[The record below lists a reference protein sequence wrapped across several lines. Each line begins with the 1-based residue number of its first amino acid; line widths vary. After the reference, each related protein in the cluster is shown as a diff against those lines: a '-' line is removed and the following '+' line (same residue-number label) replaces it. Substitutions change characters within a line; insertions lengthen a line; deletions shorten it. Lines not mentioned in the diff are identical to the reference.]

1 MSAPLAP
8 SAPDAPFA
16 PDGPAAPGPARAH
29 RDAAVP
35 AEVLHARRALIALYF
50 VTGIAV
56 ATWLSRLPSIK
67 AMLGLSAA
75 ELGSVLVVGSVGSLA
90 MVLAAGALTNRWGSR
105 NGLVIAAFMFSFA
118 NVLVGLGPTIGSTL
132 VLAVGILISSSS
144 YAVSNVPL
152 NLESVVIERG
162 MSRSV
167 VPQFHAAFS
176 IGSVVGSL
184 LGAAASWAGVPVFAH
199 FLVLSAGTLVF
210 RLVVAPQAVL
220 AVPAEP
226 ATRGAGS
233 VGSAASSG
241 HSGHG
246 GHGGLRAALGAW
258 REPRTLII
266 GVIVMTGILSEGSA
280 NNWLTVAVVEG
291 FEQTEAVAAVV
302 FGVFT
307 GSMTLAR
314 LVGTRVI
321 DRYGRVAVLVGSS
334 VASLAGL
341 LLFSLGPSL
350 TTAVVGAVG
359 WGLGAG
365 LVFPIGVAAVS
376 GDRLRMAGRVS
387 VLSTFGST
395 ASIVAPPLLGAAAE
409 TMGVRHALVLIAG
422 GFVLAIALART
433 VGTDAPEPA
442 QQALPVTPARTGTE
456 QEGGVPDAGPEA
468 GADAVADTV
477 AAIDLEVDT
486 LGVGAAPV
494 AGELV
499 R

>member
-1 MSAPLAP
+1 MSAPAASPTRPAP
-8 SAPDAPFA
+8 S
-16 PDGPAAPGPARAH
+16 RAH

-67 AMLGLSAA
+67 AMLHLSAA

-105 NGLVIAAFMFSFA
+105 NGLVIGAVMFSCA

-144 YAVSNVPL
+144 YAVANVPL
-152 NLESVVIERG
+152 NLESVIIERG
-162 MSRSV
+162 MGRSV

-176 IGSVVGSL
+176 IGSVTGSL

-199 FLVLSAGTLVF
+199 FLVMSAGTLVF
-210 RLVVAPQAVL
+210 RLVVAPRAVL
-220 AVPAEP
+220 PVPAELT
-226 ATRGAGS
+226 AAAAGAHGKRGGM
-233 VGSAASSG
+233 
-241 HSGHG
+241 
-246 GHGGLRAALGAW
+246 RAALGAW
-258 REPRTLII
+258 RERRTLVI
-266 GVIVMTGILSEGSA
+266 GVIVMTAILSEGSA

-291 FEQTEAVAAVV
+291 FDQTEAVAAVV

-307 GSMTLAR
+307 GSMTFAR
-314 LVGTRVI
+314 LVGTWVI
-321 DRYGRVAVLVGSS
+321 DRFGRVAVLVGSS
-334 VASLAGL
+334 VASLVGL

-376 GDRLRMAGRVS
+376 GDRMRMAGRVS

-409 TMGVRHALVLIAG
+409 GMGVRHALVLIVG
-422 GFVLAIALART
+422 GFVVAIALART
-433 VGTDAPEPA
+433 VGTDVPEPVE
-442 QQALPVTPARTGTE
+442 QAAPTAASASRPPR
-456 QEGGVPDAGPEA
+456 
-468 GADAVADTV
+468 ADADTV
-477 AAIDLEVDT
+477 EAIDLESDI

-494 AGELV
+494 AAELV

>member
-1 MSAPLAP
+1 MST
-8 SAPDAPFA
+8 
-16 PDGPAAPGPARAH
+16 PAAPSTRPAPRRAPRAQRAQ

-35 AEVLHARRALIALYF
+35 PEVLDARRALIALYF

-67 AMLGLSAA
+67 AMLDLSAA

-105 NGLVIAAFMFSFA
+105 NGLVIGAVMFSFA

-132 VLAVGILISSSS
+132 VLVVGILISSSS

-162 MSRSV
+162 MGRSV

-176 IGSVVGSL
+176 IGSVTGSL

-199 FLVLSAGTLVF
+199 FLVLSLGTLAF
-210 RLVVAPQAVL
+210 RVVVVPRAVL
-220 AVPAEP
+220 PVPAELADA
-226 ATRGAGS
+226 ATGGPHGSRGGM
-233 VGSAASSG
+233 
-241 HSGHG
+241 
-246 GHGGLRAALGAW
+246 RTALGAW
-258 REPRTLII
+258 RERRTLVI

-307 GSMTLAR
+307 GAMTLAR
-314 LVGTRVI
+314 LVGTQVI
-321 DRYGRVAVLVGSS
+321 DRYGRVAVLVASS
-334 VASLAGL
+334 VSSLVGL

-376 GDRLRMAGRVS
+376 GDRMRMAGRVS

-409 TMGVRHALVLIAG
+409 TMGVRHALVLIVG
-422 GFVLAIALART
+422 GFVLAIVLART

-442 QQALPVTPARTGTE
+442 VLAGLDADAVT
-456 QEGGVPDAGPEA
+456 GGDADA
-468 GADAVADTV
+468 GADTVADADAGADTV
-477 AAIDLEVDT
+477 AAIDLEADV
-486 LGVGAAPV
+486 LSVGAAAAAP
-494 AGELV
+494 ELV

>member
-1 MSAPLAP
+1 MSAPAAP
-8 SAPDAPFA
+8 PTS
-16 PDGPAAPGPARAH
+16 PAARPNLTRAQ
-29 RDAAVP
+29 RDLAVP
-35 AEVLHARRALIALYF
+35 AEVLHARRSLIALYF
-50 VTGIAV
+50 MTGIAV

-67 AMLGLSAA
+67 AMLDLSAA

-105 NGLVIAAFMFSFA
+105 NGLIIAAFMFSFA
-118 NVLVGLGPTIGSTL
+118 NVLVGLGPTVGSTFL
-132 VLAVGILISSSS
+132 LAVGILVSSSS
-144 YAVSNVPL
+144 YAISNVPM

-162 MSRSV
+162 MGRSV

-176 IGSVVGSL
+176 IGSVTGSL

-199 FLVLSAGTLVF
+199 FLALSLVTLAF

-220 AVPAEP
+220 PTPGEPTSGEPTSGEP
-226 ATRGAGS
+226 ASAGAGRRP
-233 VGSAASSG
+233 GS
-241 HSGHG
+241 
-246 GHGGLRAALGAW
+246 GGLRAALGAW
-258 REPRTLII
+258 RERRTLVI

-321 DRYGRVAVLVGSS
+321 DTYGRVAVLVGSS

-409 TMGVRHALVLIAG
+409 GMGVRHALVLIAG
-422 GFVLAIALART
+422 GFVVAIALART
-433 VGTDAPEPA
+433 VGTDAPEEAPA
-442 QQALPVTPARTGTE
+442 AAPA
-456 QEGGVPDAGPEA
+456 
-468 GADAVADTV
+468 AVD
-477 AAIDLEVDT
+477 
-486 LGVGAAPV
+486 AAPV
-494 AGELV
+494 APELV

>member
-1 MSAPLAP
+1 MPA
-8 SAPDAPFA
+8 
-16 PDGPAAPGPARAH
+16 PAAPSTRPDPRPASVRAL
-29 RDAAVP
+29 RDAAVAP
-35 AEVLHARRALIALYF
+35 EVLDARRALIALYF

-67 AMLGLSAA
+67 AMLDLSAA

-105 NGLVIAAFMFSFA
+105 NGLVIGAAMFSFA

-162 MSRSV
+162 MGRSV

-176 IGSVVGSL
+176 IGSVTGSL

-199 FLVLSAGTLVF
+199 FLALSLGTLVF
-210 RLVVAPQAVL
+210 RVVVVPRAVL
-220 AVPAEP
+220 PVPAELT
-226 ATRGAGS
+226 AAAGPH
-233 VGSAASSG
+233 GSGSG
-241 HSGHG
+241 M
-246 GHGGLRAALGAW
+246 RTALGAW
-258 REPRTLII
+258 RERRTLII

-307 GSMTLAR
+307 GSMTVAR
-314 LVGTRVI
+314 LVGTRII
-321 DRYGRVAVLVGSS
+321 DRYGRVAVLVASS
-334 VASLAGL
+334 AASLVGL

-350 TTAVVGAVG
+350 ATAVVGAVG

-376 GDRLRMAGRVS
+376 GDRMRMAGRVS

-409 TMGVRHALVLIAG
+409 SMGVRHALVLIVG
-422 GFVLAIALART
+422 GFVVAMLLART
-433 VGTDAPEPA
+433 VGTDAAEPA
-442 QQALPVTPARTGTE
+442 QDTGPTGGAAEPAA
-456 QEGGVPDAGPEA
+456 P
-468 GADAVADTV
+468 ADADPDLV
-477 AAIDLEVDT
+477 AAIDLESDA
-486 LGVGAAPV
+486 LSLGAAAVTP
-494 AGELV
+494 ELV

>member
-1 MSAPLAP
+1 MSAR
-8 SAPDAPFA
+8 PDARPR
-16 PDGPAAPGPARAH
+16 PADRLHPNPRPRPT

-35 AEVLHARRALIALYF
+35 DEVLHARRALIALYF

-67 AMLGLSAA
+67 HMLDLSAA

-105 NGLVIAAFMFSFA
+105 NGLVIGAVMFSFA

-144 YAVSNVPL
+144 YAVANVPL

-162 MSRSV
+162 MGRSV

-176 IGSVVGSL
+176 IGSVTGSL

-199 FLVLSAGTLVF
+199 FLALSLGTLVF
-210 RLVVAPQAVL
+210 RVVVVPRAVL
-220 AVPAEP
+220 PVPAEL
-226 ATRGAGS
+226 AAAAAGS
-233 VGSAASSG
+233 GP
-241 HSGHG
+241 G
-246 GHGGLRAALGAW
+246 GGMRTALGAW
-258 REPRTLII
+258 RERRTLVI

-291 FEQTEAVAAVV
+291 FEQTEAMAAIV

-307 GSMTLAR
+307 GAMTLAR

-321 DRYGRVAVLVGSS
+321 DRYGRVAVLVASS
-334 VASLAGL
+334 ASSLVGL

-409 TMGVRHALVLIAG
+409 TMGVRHALVLIVG
-422 GFVLAIALART
+422 GFVVAILLART
-433 VGTDAPEPA
+433 VGADATEPA
-442 QQALPVTPARTGTE
+442 E
-456 QEGGVPDAGPEA
+456 PDAQEPHAMPTSATELA
-468 GADAVADTV
+468 AVAMV
-477 AAIDLEVDT
+477 ASIDLESDA

-494 AGELV
+494 APELV

>member
-1 MSAPLAP
+1 MSAP
-8 SAPDAPFA
+8 
-16 PDGPAAPGPARAH
+16 AAPPTRPDQRPARRAAERPTSARAL
-29 RDAAVP
+29 RDADVP
-35 AEVLHARRALIALYF
+35 REVLDARRALIALYF

-67 AMLGLSAA
+67 EMLDLSAA

-105 NGLVIAAFMFSFA
+105 NGLVIGAVMFSFA

-162 MSRSV
+162 MRRSV

-176 IGSVVGSL
+176 IGSVAGSL

-199 FLVLSAGTLVF
+199 FLVLSLATLAF
-210 RLVVAPQAVL
+210 RVVVVPRAVL
-220 AVPAEP
+220 PVPAELTAA
-226 ATRGAGS
+226 ATGGTHGPRGGT
-233 VGSAASSG
+233 
-241 HSGHG
+241 
-246 GHGGLRAALGAW
+246 RAALGAW
-258 REPRTLII
+258 RERRTLVI

-291 FEQTEAVAAVV
+291 FDQTEAIAAVV

-307 GSMTLAR
+307 GSMTVAR

-321 DRYGRVAVLVGSS
+321 DRFGRVAVLVASS
-334 VASLAGL
+334 AASFVGL

-376 GDRLRMAGRVS
+376 GDRLRLAGRVS

-409 TMGVRHALVLIAG
+409 TMGVRHALVLIVG
-422 GFVLAIALART
+422 GFLVAIALART
-433 VGTDAPEPA
+433 VGTDAPQPA
-442 QQALPVTPARTGTE
+442 RATAAAPAETTPAE
-456 QEGGVPDAGPEA
+456 VAPALLADEVVL
-468 GADAVADTV
+468 ADADLDLVAS
-477 AAIDLEVDT
+477 IDLEADT
-486 LGVGAAPV
+486 LAVGAAPV
-494 AGELV
+494 APELV

>member
-1 MSAPLAP
+1 MPAPHAP
-8 SAPDAPFA
+8 SALSAPSARPGVRHA
-16 PDGPAAPGPARAH
+16 PRAQAPRAQ

-35 AEVLHARRALIALYF
+35 PEVLRARRSLIALYF

-67 AMLGLSAA
+67 AMLDLSAA

-105 NGLVIAAFMFSFA
+105 NGLIIGAVMFSFA

-162 MSRSV
+162 MRRSV

-176 IGSVVGSL
+176 IGSVTGSL

-199 FLVLSAGTLVF
+199 FLVLSVGTLVF
-210 RLVVAPQAVL
+210 RLVVAPKAVL
-220 AVPAEP
+220 PVPAELG
-226 ATRGAGS
+226 AAVAGGRGRR
-233 VGSAASSG
+233 
-241 HSGHG
+241 G
-246 GHGGLRAALGAW
+246 GMRTALGAW
-258 REPRTLII
+258 RERRTLII

-321 DRYGRVAVLVGSS
+321 DRFGRVAVLVASS

-341 LLFSLGPSL
+341 LMFSLGPSL

-376 GDRLRMAGRVS
+376 GDRMRMAGRVS

-409 TMGVRHALVLIAG
+409 GMGVRHALVLIAG
-422 GFVLAIALART
+422 GFVVAIALART
-433 VGTDAPEPA
+433 VGTDTPERAGRPAPAPADPAEAATAQPAEAATAQPDEPTE
-442 QQALPVTPARTGTE
+442 AL
-456 QEGGVPDAGPEA
+456 D
-468 GADAVADTV
+468 
-477 AAIDLEVDT
+477 
-486 LGVGAAPV
+486 LGVGDLDLIEAADRVAGSLDGANPV
-494 AGELV
+494 AAELV

>member
-1 MSAPLAP
+1 MSAPAAP
-8 SAPDAPFA
+8 STRPDPSRSLS
-16 PDGPAAPGPARAH
+16 RAQ

-35 AEVLHARRALIALYF
+35 ADVLHARRSLIALYF

-67 AMLGLSAA
+67 AMLDLSAA

-105 NGLVIAAFMFSFA
+105 RGLIIGAVMFSGA

-162 MSRSV
+162 MRRSV
-167 VPQFHAAFS
+167 VPQFHGAFS
-176 IGSVVGSL
+176 IGSVTGSL

-199 FLVLSAGTLVF
+199 FLVLSVGTLVF
-210 RLVVAPQAVL
+210 RLVVAPRAVL
-220 AVPAEP
+220 PVPAEL
-226 ATRGAGS
+226 
-233 VGSAASSG
+233 SAAVAG
-241 HSGHG
+241 AHG
-246 GHGGLRAALGAW
+246 KRGGMRTALGAW
-258 REPRTLII
+258 RERRTLII

-291 FEQTEAVAAVV
+291 FDQTEAVAAVV

-321 DRYGRVAVLVGSS
+321 DRFGRVAVLVGSS

-376 GDRLRMAGRVS
+376 GDRMRMAGRVS

-409 TMGVRHALVLIAG
+409 GMGVRHALVLIVG
-422 GFVLAIALART
+422 GFVVAILLART
-433 VGTDAPEPA
+433 VGTDEPEPTGRPVSA
-442 QQALPVTPARTGTE
+442 ADEPAEAPAVLPTE
-456 QEGGVPDAGPEA
+456 QAELTEA
-468 GADAVADTV
+468 VDPGARDLDLIEAV
-477 AAIDLEVDT
+477 DLEAAS

-494 AGELV
+494 AAELV

>member
-1 MSAPLAP
+1 MSAPAAP
-8 SAPDAPFA
+8 STRPDQR
-16 PDGPAAPGPARAH
+16 PAERPTPPRAL
-29 RDAAVP
+29 RDADVP
-35 AEVLHARRALIALYF
+35 AGVLDARRALIALYF

-67 AMLGLSAA
+67 AMLDLSAA

-105 NGLVIAAFMFSFA
+105 NGLVIGAAMFSFA

-162 MSRSV
+162 MRRSV

-176 IGSVVGSL
+176 IGSVTGSL

-199 FLVLSAGTLVF
+199 FLALSLGTLAF
-210 RLVVAPQAVL
+210 RVVVVPRAVL
-220 AVPAEP
+220 PVPAELTAA
-226 ATRGAGS
+226 ATGGAHGPR
-233 VGSAASSG
+233 SG
-241 HSGHG
+241 M
-246 GHGGLRAALGAW
+246 RTALGAW
-258 REPRTLII
+258 RERRTLII

-321 DRYGRVAVLVGSS
+321 DRYGRVAVLVASS
-334 VASLAGL
+334 AASLVGL

-376 GDRLRMAGRVS
+376 GDRMRMAGRVS

-409 TMGVRHALVLIAG
+409 TMGVRHALVLIVG
-422 GFVLAIALART
+422 GFLVAIALART
-433 VGTDAPEPA
+433 VGTDAPQPAGASATEPA
-442 QQALPVTPARTGTE
+442 EPSAEPRAADDADQAASAGDADD
-456 QEGGVPDAGPEA
+456 PDA
-468 GADAVADTV
+468 ADADDLDLVAS
-477 AAIDLEVDT
+477 IDLEADT
-486 LGVGAAPV
+486 LAVGAAPV
-494 AGELV
+494 APELV

>member
-1 MSAPLAP
+1 MSAR
-8 SAPDAPFA
+8 PDARP
-16 PDGPAAPGPARAH
+16 RAGSLLRTDPT
-29 RDAAVP
+29 RDSAVP

-67 AMLGLSAA
+67 QMLDLSAA

-105 NGLVIAAFMFSFA
+105 NGLVIGAAMFSVA
-118 NVLVGLGPTIGSTL
+118 NVLVGLGPTMGSTL

-144 YAVSNVPL
+144 YAVANVPL

-162 MSRSV
+162 MGRSV

-176 IGSVVGSL
+176 IGSVTGSL

-199 FLVLSAGTLVF
+199 FLALSLGTLAF
-210 RLVVAPQAVL
+210 RVVVVPRAVL
-220 AVPAEP
+220 PVPAELT
-226 ATRGAGS
+226 AAAGAGS
-233 VGSAASSG
+233 GPR
-241 HSGHG
+241 G
-246 GHGGLRAALGAW
+246 GVRTALGAW
-258 REPRTLII
+258 RERRTLVI

-291 FEQTEAVAAVV
+291 FEQTEAVAAIV

-307 GSMTLAR
+307 GAMTLAR

-321 DRYGRVAVLVGSS
+321 DRYGRVAVLIASS
-334 VASLAGL
+334 AASLVGL

-350 TTAVVGAVG
+350 ATAVVGAVG

-376 GDRLRMAGRVS
+376 GDRRRMAGRVS

-409 TMGVRHALVLIAG
+409 TMGVRHALVLIVG
-422 GFVLAIALART
+422 GFVVAIALART
-433 VGTDAPEPA
+433 VGTDEAEQVTEPHAVVPTTEDAPRVEP
-442 QQALPVTPARTGTE
+442 TTGAET
-456 QEGGVPDAGPEA
+456 DL
-468 GADAVADTV
+468 VAS
-477 AAIDLEVDT
+477 IDLESDA

-494 AGELV
+494 APALV

>member
-1 MSAPLAP
+1 MPVPSAPSDRSSAPEAPLAP
-8 SAPDAPFA
+8 R
-16 PDGPAAPGPARAH
+16 RAL
-29 RDAAVP
+29 RDADVP

-67 AMLGLSAA
+67 EMLDLSAA

-105 NGLVIAAFMFSFA
+105 NGLIIGAVMFSFA

-132 VLAVGILISSSS
+132 VLTVGILISSSS
-144 YAVSNVPL
+144 YAVANVPL

-162 MSRSV
+162 MGRSV

-176 IGSVVGSL
+176 IGSVTGSL
-184 LGAAASWAGVPVFAH
+184 LGAAASWAGLPVFAH
-199 FLVLSAGTLVF
+199 FLLLSLGTLAF

-220 AVPAEP
+220 PVPAAVAAALGGP
-226 ATRGAGS
+226 GTRAVSGAR
-233 VGSAASSG
+233 
-241 HSGHG
+241 G
-246 GHGGLRAALGAW
+246 GIRAALGAW
-258 REPRTLII
+258 RERRTLVI

-307 GSMTLAR
+307 GSMTVAR
-314 LVGTRVI
+314 LVGTRII
-321 DRYGRVAVLVGSS
+321 DRYGRVAVLVASS
-334 VASLAGL
+334 ASSLVGL

-409 TMGVRHALVLIAG
+409 GMGVRHALVLISG
-422 GFVLAIALART
+422 GFLVAIALART
-433 VGTDAPEPA
+433 VG
-442 QQALPVTPARTGTE
+442 
-456 QEGGVPDAGPEA
+456 
-468 GADAVADTV
+468 ADAEADDAAAAAAADADAEASDALITVNDPV
-477 AAIDLEVDT
+477 AAIALEADVLET
-486 LGVGAAPV
+486 GAAHV
-494 AGELV
+494 AVELV